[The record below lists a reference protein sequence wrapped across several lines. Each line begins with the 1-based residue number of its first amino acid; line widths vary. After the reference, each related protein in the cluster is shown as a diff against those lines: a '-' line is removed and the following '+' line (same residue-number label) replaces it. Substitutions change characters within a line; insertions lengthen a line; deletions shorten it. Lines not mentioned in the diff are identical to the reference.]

1 MTIFYLISNPKKIQT
16 IRTPL
21 SKIHVNR
28 YETIQRP
35 KGMQSSDIWSACTI
49 AQSCIEGCMSVV
61 LPRWMVIDMVWW
73 SRDAKKF
80 QAVVEG
86 LWSVYRVKMVGKK
99 ERERKRE
106 RAIRKKREKRQ
117 GRERGDV
124 GTREETNSTRV
135 CMDA

>member
-1 MTIFYLISNPKKIQT
+1 
-16 IRTPL
+16 
-21 SKIHVNR
+21 
-28 YETIQRP
+28 
-35 KGMQSSDIWSACTI
+35 
-49 AQSCIEGCMSVV
+49 
-61 LPRWMVIDMVWW
+61 
-73 SRDAKKF
+73 
-80 QAVVEG
+80 
-86 LWSVYRVKMVGKK
+86 MVGKK